1 MYCFFVATSNFR
13 SGSRTG
19 GLEDS
24 QNSVTCKLCVSRHGR
39 SQLSCVAIFLTS
51 DKLDLGNTVGVT
63 EDDTDL
69 RRSGTLTGELG
80 DLLNDLLGGGLQ
92 PGGSVARV
100 RESRGRNALSVAVKS
115 AHLVGLAAV
124 VMLGM
129 RSEWS
134 CSSWK
139 VFRDC
144 L

>member
-1 MYCFFVATSNFR
+1 MYCLSSPHPIFVQ
-13 SGSRTG
+13 GVVP
-19 GLEDS
+19 EDLRIRRIRLPA
-24 QNSVTCKLCVSRHGR
+24 NCVLAVVNAPKLPCAEFS
-39 SQLSCVAIFLTS
+39 LTS

-69 RRSGTLTGELG
+69 RRGGALTGELG

-100 RESRGRNALSVAVKS
+100 RESGGRNALSVAVKS

-134 CSSWK
+134 
-139 VFRDC
+139 
-144 L
+144 